1 MGAAGALLD
10 YVRLTQGASIV
21 HLRALQLERDDT
33 YVRMDAATRR
43 NLEISETIHG
53 ESPTLLSLLVTCP
66 TNMGSRLLRHWL
78 HHPLRDPITIQHRL
92 GNVSTL
98 IGETGSGPIL

>member
-1 MGAAGALLD
+1 MFVLHKAQALSILGRYNWNEMTLTCEWMLLPAAILKYQKL
-10 YVRLTQGASIV
+10 YMVR
-21 HLRALQLERDDT
+21 
-33 YVRMDAATRR
+33 
-43 NLEISETIHG
+43 
-53 ESPTLLSLLVTCP
+53 SPTLLSLLVTCP